1 MTGKCL
7 ELKKIPIRQYRK
19 NYINSSPCL
28 EDTGRYKIYFDDSKK
43 KSSTCRRNVNR
54 HQQITQ
60 PSQHEPT
67 VGIHHQRDIPVFG
80 PPFWK
85 LIGII
90 ALDFIFSNFGYMGV
104 LGLAVTVWVV
114 FGATD
119 KPHAFCRSSL
129 LFENIVL
136 YVGLYVLGV
145 MFCARPCFPYWI
157 YIYIYISLPHLSV
170 HIYILVA
177 F

>member
-1 MTGKCL
+1 M
-7 ELKKIPIRQYRK
+7 P
-19 NYINSSPCL
+19 
-28 EDTGRYKIYFDDSKK
+28 GRYWEIQNIFWRFEK

-67 VGIHHQRDIPVFG
+67 VGIHHLRDIPVFG

-90 ALDFIFSNFGYMGV
+90 ALDLIFSNFGYMGV

-114 FGATD
+114 FGAAD

-145 MFCARPCFPYWI
+145 MFCARPGFPYWI
-157 YIYIYISLPHLSV
+157 YWYIYIYITASFVSTYLYLSSF
-170 HIYILVA
+170 LVEWNVWFFHFA
-177 F
+177 